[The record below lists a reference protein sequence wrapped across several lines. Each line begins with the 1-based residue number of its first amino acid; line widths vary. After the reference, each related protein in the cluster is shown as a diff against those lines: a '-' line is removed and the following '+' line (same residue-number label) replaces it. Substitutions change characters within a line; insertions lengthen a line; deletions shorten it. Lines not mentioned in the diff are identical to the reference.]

1 MAKQKGNETPF
12 VVPMVGV
19 VLIALIL
26 FKGDALIN
34 MVENMTTLE
43 KADYLT
49 DKIYK
54 ARMKQLEGQ
63 KSKIKTTTKAK
74 CCSDIF
80 ESHRGEDGSDY
91 ARAYNLATNR
101 CKYSCDFLNKCISK
115 CVKKGEKCD
124 DPNGRKQLVREATT
138 PRSQRSVAN
147 MPGATPE
154 SENSEKLETYVKR
167 EVLSEKC
174 QAERN
179 ECMLV
184 CR

>member
-12 VVPMVGV
+12 VVPVIGA
-19 VLIALIL
+19 VLIVLIL

-63 KSKIKTTTKAK
+63 KKKIKTTTKIK
-74 CCSDIF
+74 CCTDIF
-80 ESHRGEDGSDY
+80 ESHRGDDGSDY

-101 CKYSCDFLNKCISK
+101 CKSSCDYLNKCISL

-124 DPNGRKQLVREATT
+124 NPDGVTSNEVAEFAQPRE
-138 PRSQRSVAN
+138 QMGIAN
-147 MPGATPE
+147 MN
-154 SENSEKLETYVKR
+154 ENKEPIEKELEAYVKR
-167 EVLSEKC
+167 EVISEKC